1 MKKLLSIMLIS
12 LMLIALL
19 ASCSK
24 PVNTNTDSQGN
35 ESTNTG
41 TNIDT
46 SSKEDTGNETNINAP
61 EKSVVELRNEK
72 VRFAIDAN
80 SHTINNKLEYNIT
93 EYVGYIETNELGN
106 EYIVYAPNAFNYYVH
121 IMSKKNNNNAGW
133 VYERILEKSIDDK
146 KKHIDV
152 IEIKANEMLIVFPDF
167 NTYSYLQEE
176 LLNELSALD
185 SVENVV
191 VGYIEVQKT
200 NDSINNSYEIYAN
213 LGEKYKKNA
222 VFSTYEDFYNE
233 LGDFVNDYEGLEKIT
248 NETFENNYVFVIT
261 NQNYSD
267 FKISDA
273 YVYKN
278 IIYFTNNVLVKTA
291 VATNL
296 ILNVDSCVVVI
307 PKESIGVLPDNPIIT
322 LLEAVVRID
331 PR

>member
-1 MKKLLSIMLIS
+1 
-12 LMLIALL
+12 MLIALL

-233 LGDFVNDYEGLEKIT
+233 LGDFVNDY
-248 NETFENNYVFVIT
+248 
-261 NQNYSD
+261 
-267 FKISDA
+267 
-273 YVYKN
+273 
-278 IIYFTNNVLVKTA
+278 VLKGK
-291 VATNL
+291 
-296 ILNVDSCVVVI
+296 S
-307 PKESIGVLPDNPIIT
+307 
-322 LLEAVVRID
+322 
-331 PR
+331 